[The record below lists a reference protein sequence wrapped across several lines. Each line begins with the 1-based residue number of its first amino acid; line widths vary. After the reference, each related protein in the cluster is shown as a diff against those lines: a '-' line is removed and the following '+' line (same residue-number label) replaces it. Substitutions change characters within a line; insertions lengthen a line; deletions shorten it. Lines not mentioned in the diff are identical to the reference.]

1 MVASNNVLK
10 SSAMYIGYLILKEI
24 REQKEEKISIYDVSA
39 VLNRVGISGSR
50 QLITGLIFLYSVGLI
65 EFEEA
70 NIWIKR

>member
-1 MVASNNVLK
+1 MK

-24 REQKEEKISIYDVSA
+24 KAQKEERISIYDVST
-39 VLNRVGISGSR
+39 VLNRAGVSGSR

>member
-1 MVASNNVLK
+1 MIASNSVLK

-24 REQKEEKISIYDVSA
+24 KAQKEERISIYDVST
-39 VLNRVGISGSR
+39 VLNKAGVSGSR